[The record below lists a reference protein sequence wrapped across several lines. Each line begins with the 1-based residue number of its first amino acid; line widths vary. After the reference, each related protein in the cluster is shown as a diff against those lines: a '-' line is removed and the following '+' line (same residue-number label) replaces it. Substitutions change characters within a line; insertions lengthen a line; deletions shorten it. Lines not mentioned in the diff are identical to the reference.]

1 MKQKSCLSFS
11 GNCLVGYSVLF
22 IAAVHSTSPLIT
34 MNLLLTPTIWIL
46 MLAIAYLVVVYGLL
60 WWAQRWGKSGKRRSI
75 F

>member
-1 MKQKSCLSFS
+1 
-11 GNCLVGYSVLF
+11 
-22 IAAVHSTSPLIT
+22 
-34 MNLLLTPTIWIL
+34 MNPLLTPTIWIL